1 MEGRREL
8 AWAVSEP
15 VSRVGAMPWKP
26 VVGQAVIARLDGQVR
41 ELVVMAWDS
50 ITGDV
55 KVAWPPQNAAIVS
68 RHRYSTVR
76 TTQIAKSRYEPL
88 DPDGFGAATRGTP
101 VVPKHKMGSLDSVQQ
116 NSKA

>member
-1 MEGRREL
+1 
-8 AWAVSEP
+8 
-15 VSRVGAMPWKP
+15 MPWKP

-55 KVAWPPQNAAIVS
+55 KVAWPPQNPAIAS

-101 VVPKHKMGSLDSVQQ
+101 SASRQMGSLDSVQQ
-116 NSKA
+116 NFKA